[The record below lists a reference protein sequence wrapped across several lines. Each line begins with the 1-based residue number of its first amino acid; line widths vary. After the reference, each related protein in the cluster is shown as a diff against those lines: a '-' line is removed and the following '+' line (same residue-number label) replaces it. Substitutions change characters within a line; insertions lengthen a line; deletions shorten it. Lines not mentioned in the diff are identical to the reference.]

1 MAHHHH
7 HHTDPMLVYGL
18 YKSPLGY
25 ITVAKDDKGF
35 IMLDFCD
42 CVEGNSRD
50 DSSFTEFFH
59 KLDLYFE
66 GKPIN
71 LREPINLKT
80 YPFRLSVFKEVMK
93 IPWGKVM
100 TYKQIADSLGTAPAA
115 VNTALDENPILLIIP
130 CHRVIAENGIGPYLR
145 GVKLKRALLE
155 LEGVKIPELQVPST

>member
-1 MAHHHH
+1 
-7 HHTDPMLVYGL
+7 MLVYGL

-66 GKPIN
+66 GKPVN

-100 TYKQIADSLGTAPAA
+100 SYKQIADSLGTSPRA
-115 VNTALDENPILLIIP
+115 VGMALSKNPILLIIP
-130 CHRVIAENGIGPYLR
+130 CHRVIAENGIGGYSR
-145 GVKLKRALLE
+145 GVKLKKALLE
-155 LEGVKIPELQVPST
+155 LEGVKMPE